1 MSEFDAVRV
10 RKTLKFGE
18 TVYQGGKVYYKPFS
32 PDILKEVARG
42 SPHLEVMPAA
52 VEEPQ
57 EAQTESPT
65 EVEKPEKSSRL
76 VRRSK

>member
-10 RKTLKFGE
+10 LKTLKFGE
-18 TVYQGGKVYYKPFS
+18 TVYQGGKVYCKPFS

-42 SPHLEVMPAA
+42 SPYIELIMS
-52 VEEPQ
+52 EEPQ
-57 EAQTESPT
+57 EAQTESLE

-76 VRRSK
+76 VRRSKE